1 MYITKYVRPYR
12 LLMVCAPLLMV
23 GEVACDLLLPYLM
36 SFIVNYGIIGM
47 SVTDSAEG
55 SSVAAWILGALFG
68 AEWTR
73 TQLIVAFGVLMMAI
87 TLVGGFFGVFCSFVT
102 QKAAQGFGHDLRC
115 ATFSKIMSLSI
126 EQTDEFTTGSL
137 VTRLTNDVTT
147 VIEFV
152 QMLLRSFVRPP
163 MFVFGGMVMLFS
175 LDLTFGAVVLFSIP
189 VLAVLIYIVLKKAIP
204 LFNEAQERLD
214 NLNLIVQENVGGAR
228 VIKAYVR
235 EAFECAQFDEANQKL
250 KNVNLRV
257 FKLMASVSPIMKF
270 MMNYAVLLVIFLG
283 CRSIGLGG
291 AMTTGAIMAAVTYT
305 TQSIR
310 SLIMASNLLQSITR
324 AQVSAVRIEAVLD
337 TVPVI
342 QDGKKTAAAQTDD
355 AVVFD
360 DVSFAYPDAPGQP
373 VLKHINLRI
382 RRGEHFAIIGSTG
395 CGKTSLVSLIPR
407 FYDATEGTVLVNG
420 INVRDVAQTDLR
432 GSMGYV
438 MQKSELFSATAAENI
453 RLGKENA
460 TDTEVKQAA
469 IDAQA
474 DEFISAKPDGYDTFI
489 AERGN
494 SLSGGQ
500 KQRLSIA
507 RALVRKPALLIL
519 DDATSALDL
528 ATESKLHAALR
539 DRYAS
544 TTVIMVAQR
553 IASVREAD
561 RIAVIENDG
570 SCQFCENHDT
580 LLKLSQTY
588 REIYDSQIKTGAL
601 IENAA
606 SASSPDGKEV
616 R

>member
-1 MYITKYVRPYR
+1 MKHVTQYVRPYR
-12 LLMVCAPLLMV
+12 ALMVCAPLLMV

-36 SFIVNYGIIGM
+36 AYIVNFGIIGM
-47 SVTDSAEG
+47 ESPWSRPQV
-55 SSVAAWILGALFG
+55 
-68 AEWTR
+68 
-73 TQLIVAFGVLMMAI
+73 IVGCGVLMMVI
-87 TLVGGFFGVFCSFVT
+87 TLVGGFFGVLCSFVT

-115 ATFSKIMSLSI
+115 ATFQKIMSLSI
-126 EQTDEFTTGSL
+126 EQTDAFTTGSL

-147 VIEFV
+147 VIEFL

-163 MFVFGGMVMLFS
+163 MFMFGGMVMLFS
-175 LDLTFGAVVLFSIP
+175 LDLSFGAVVLFSIP
-189 VLAVLIYIVLKKAIP
+189 VLGVLIYVVLKKALP
-204 LFNEAQERLD
+204 LFNESQERLD
-214 NLNLIVQENVGGAR
+214 TLNLIVQENVGGAR

-235 EAFECAQFDEANQKL
+235 EDFACKQFDMANQNL

-257 FKLMASVSPIMKF
+257 FKLMASVAPAMKC

-283 CRSIGLGG
+283 CRKIGLGG

-324 AQVSAVRIEAVLD
+324 AQVSAARIEDVLD

-342 QDGKKTAAAQTDD
+342 ADGAGAEATASDD

-360 DVSFAYPDAPGQP
+360 DVSFAYPDAPAQP
-373 VLKHINLRI
+373 VLSHINLRVK
-382 RRGEHFAIIGSTG
+382 RGETFAIIGSTG

-407 FYDATEGTVLVNG
+407 FYDATEGNVLVNSR
-420 INVRDVAQTDLR
+420 NVREYGQTELR
-432 GSMGYV
+432 QKIGYV
-438 MQKSELFSATAAENI
+438 MQKSELFSATAKENI
-453 RLGKENA
+453 RLGKNDA
-460 TDTEVKQAA
+460 TDDEVQEAA
-469 IDAQA
+469 KDAQA

-507 RALVRKPALLIL
+507 RALVRKPDILIL

-528 ATESKLHAALR
+528 ATEARLHTALR
-539 DRYAS
+539 TQYAG

-570 SCQFCENHDT
+570 TCQFCARHDE
-580 LLKLSQTY
+580 LMRVSATY

-606 SASSPDGKEV
+606 AQPSADGKGAV
-616 R
+616 